1 MDNLGANM
9 YYRPHR
15 PYHRPYPYPYRPL
28 YRYPYDLLLYEAY
41 RDRDYYRDK
50 YLDELYKVDP
60 CDYSDLLCRY
70 RR

>member
-1 MDNLGANM
+1 M
-9 YYRPHR
+9 YYRDYRR
-15 PYHRPYPYPYRPL
+15 PYHRDYYYRPYYRPYYDWML
-28 YRYPYDLLLYEAY
+28 YDAY